1 MAGVDRKRLK
11 ADMIAAPAWTLD
23 GRTLPAA
30 TGVPRALAPAYRLIH
45 RSPAERGRHSQ
56 SSASSATLVLFRGG
70 AGRRSAAKLL
80 TKNEARWITL
90 NVVKFPNLLRC

>member
-1 MAGVDRKRLK
+1 MARVDRKRLK
-11 ADMIAAPAWTLD
+11 ADMIAGPAWTLD

-30 TGVPRALAPAYRLIH
+30 TGVPRALARRLIH

-80 TKNEARWITL
+80 TKNEARRITL